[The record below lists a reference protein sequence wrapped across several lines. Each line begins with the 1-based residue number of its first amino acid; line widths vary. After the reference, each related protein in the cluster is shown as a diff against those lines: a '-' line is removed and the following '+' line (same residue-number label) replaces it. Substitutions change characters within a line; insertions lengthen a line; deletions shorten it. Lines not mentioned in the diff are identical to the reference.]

1 MVQFR
6 LIVTRSP
13 FQSSIFHDGQSE
25 PIGVTPLTGIY
36 IWELPLVRQRANSVA
51 LGPRSVR
58 IALAP
63 LSQSPIM
70 PIGIYGANPNP
81 AEIARG
87 FSARQNA
94 GGYTMES
101 MSYAIVGRLMT

>member
-51 LGPRSVR
+51 LGPRS
-58 IALAP
+58 
-63 LSQSPIM
+63 
-70 PIGIYGANPNP
+70 
-81 AEIARG
+81 AR
-87 FSARQNA
+87 
-94 GGYTMES
+94 
-101 MSYAIVGRLMT
+101 AIVAKPDNANWHLRSESKLGRNSPRIQRKAECRRIRNGISELCDYRQV